1 VTTDSDPGF
10 EFDVAL
16 SFAGED
22 REYVGTIANQLRA
35 RGIRLFYDQ
44 YEQVTLWGKD
54 LYEHLDDV
62 YQRAA
67 RYCVLFVSEHYARKV
82 WTTHER
88 KSAQS
93 RALREKEEYILP
105 VRFDDTEIP
114 GLRATIAYIDTRF
127 TTPEELVDLILQKIQ
142 RPLVQAGS
150 ITSPVDI
157 PRNAEERR
165 QLLTRRPVDWEYHFS
180 PGSLRRGRMPLNQSG
195 EIISFATSARLDP
208 Y

>member
-62 YQRAA
+62 YNGLLGIACYSYLSTTHAKSGQPMSGKVPSLA
-67 RYCVLFVSEHYARKV
+67 RFARK
-82 WTTHER
+82 
-88 KSAQS
+88 KNIFSQSASTIQKYQ
-93 RALREKEEYILP
+93 AYVLR
-105 VRFDDTEIP
+105 
-114 GLRATIAYIDTRF
+114 
-127 TTPEELVDLILQKIQ
+127 
-142 RPLVQAGS
+142 
-150 ITSPVDI
+150 
-157 PRNAEERR
+157 
-165 QLLTRRPVDWEYHFS
+165 
-180 PGSLRRGRMPLNQSG
+180 
-195 EIISFATSARLDP
+195 
-208 Y
+208 

>member
-1 VTTDSDPGF
+1 MWPSPLLVKTGSMWAPSRISFVHEALGYFMISTSRSHFGARIFMNTSTMFTNGLLGIACYSYLSTTHAKSGQPMSGK
-10 EFDVAL
+10 VPSL
-16 SFAGED
+16 
-22 REYVGTIANQLRA
+22 A
-35 RGIRLFYDQ
+35 RF
-44 YEQVTLWGKD
+44 
-54 LYEHLDDV
+54 
-62 YQRAA
+62 
-67 RYCVLFVSEHYARKV
+67 ARK
-82 WTTHER
+82 
-88 KSAQS
+88 KN
-93 RALREKEEYILP
+93 ILP

-165 QLLTRRPVDWEYHFS
+165 QLLTRRPVDWEYYFS